1 MRGQQNLKEALVQN
15 LQDAGCN
22 KKVIEEFLKLFSKNE
37 KNKIFDLLSKH
48 RITLLKTLHK
58 NQREI
63 DNLDYLMLDL
73 KNNDYN
79 NTELGKGVK

>member
-22 KKVIEEFLKLFSKNE
+22 KKVIDEFLGLFSKNE
-37 KNKIFDLLSKH
+37 KDKIFDLLSKH

-58 NQREI
+58 NQKEI
-63 DNLDYLMLDL
+63 DNLDYLILDL
-73 KNNDYN
+73 KKNNYN
-79 NTELGKGVK
+79 NVEIGGK